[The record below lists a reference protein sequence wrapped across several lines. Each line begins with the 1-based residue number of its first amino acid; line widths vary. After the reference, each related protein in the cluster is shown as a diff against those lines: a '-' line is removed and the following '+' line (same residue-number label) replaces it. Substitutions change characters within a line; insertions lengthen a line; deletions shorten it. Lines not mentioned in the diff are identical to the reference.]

1 MKPPERNTL
10 PVRARAQEIAQAL
23 ARSNRL
29 VLTAETGSGK
39 TTQVP
44 QLILEAGSPGQV
56 LVLEP
61 RRLAARMVAR
71 RVAQEQGT
79 RPGDRVGW
87 RTRFDAAWSDA
98 VRIGFLTEGVFL
110 RLLLESPRLDG
121 VGTVVVDEFHERS
134 LQADLAVAAVRRAQ
148 DSGRPDLK
156 LVVMSATLD
165 ADRLAGSLGAE
176 RLHIEGRAFPVNV
189 RHAPLRQGEDLCQR
203 AAEHATQLAQE
214 VDGDVLVFMPGVREI
229 ERTLLAMRSIPAAAR
244 LDLRRLHGSMPPG
257 EQDQALEPSQR
268 PRIVVATN
276 VAQTSITVPGVRG
289 VVDSGLAR
297 VHRVDARR
305 SLDALRV
312 EPISRAAAEQR
323 AGRAGRMEAG
333 RCVRLWSETDHAR
346 RAAFDEPEIARA
358 ELSDTALQVAAL
370 TGSVHGFPWVEAPP
384 EEPWARACALLE
396 RLGAIDSSGAIS
408 ERGRR
413 MARVPAAPRLAAAL
427 VEASQL
433 GCVTRVARWVAV
445 ASERDFI
452 RNADRR
458 ALLSCLHDGDPP
470 SDLVV
475 RERILE
481 RLAGGARLP
490 AGLQLFEESAR
501 EAARAADRLARAVP
515 RGPRDGA
522 EAGLREVSLAMLA
535 GFGDGVAWRPDAHRP
550 HLLAGGR
557 RKAVIDRDSLVQG
570 AGFLVSL
577 QADEN
582 PADPATQILSMAS
595 PLETEWVRQ
604 ALPDRFEVTES
615 LRWNPAS
622 RAVERIEEACFEGTP
637 FDATARPPRAEDR
650 SEAERLLWERVR
662 DGTIKLSQWDESVEQ
677 WMARVRCVA
686 AWFPDQGLITY
697 TPDEIEMLQLEV
709 CSGAHR
715 ASEVQDRDCLG
726 VVRGA
731 LEHEQQRFVD
741 RMAPGDLPLPDGR
754 RMRLR
759 YEPGHPPKGSARIQW
774 LYGLDRTPTVAGGR
788 VPVTLEILGPNMR
801 PLQVTSDL
809 ANFWAVLYPQLRNEL
824 RRRYPRHEWR

>member
-1 MKPPERNTL
+1 MSESARTML
-10 PVRARAQEIAQAL
+10 PVRGRAAEIAAAL

-44 QLILEAGSPGQV
+44 QLMLDAGVVGQV

-71 RVAQEQGT
+71 RVAHEMGT
-79 RPGDRVGW
+79 RPGERVGW
-87 RTRFDAAWSDA
+87 RTRFDAAWSEQ

-110 RLLLESPRLDG
+110 RMLLESSALTG
-121 VGTVVVDEFHERS
+121 VGAVVVDEFHERS
-134 LQADLAVAAVRRAQ
+134 LQADLAVAAVRRVQ
-148 DSGRPDLK
+148 DSGRGDLK

-165 ADRLAGSLGAE
+165 ADRLASSLQAE
-176 RLHIEGRAFPVNV
+176 RLHIEGRAHPVGV
-189 RHAPLRQGEDLCQR
+189 RHAPLRQGEDLCER
-203 AAEHATQLAQE
+203 AAAHAMELAAE
-214 VDGDVLVFMPGVREI
+214 VQGDVLVFMPGVREI
-229 ERTLLAMRSIPAAAR
+229 ERTLVAMRSIPAAAR
-244 LDLRRLHGSMPPG
+244 FDLRRLHGSMPPG
-257 EQDQALEPSQR
+257 EQDLALQASDR

-323 AGRAGRMEAG
+323 AGRAGRIEAG

-370 TGSVHGFPWVEAPP
+370 TGSVHDFPWIEAPP
-384 EEPWARACALLE
+384 EEPWQRACALLVK
-396 RLGAIDSSGAIS
+396 LGAIDAQGRIT
-408 ERGRR
+408 ERGAR
-413 MARVPAAPRLAAAL
+413 MARVPAPPRLAAAL
-427 VEASQL
+427 VEATRL
-433 GCVTRVARWVAV
+433 GCVGRVARWAAV
-445 ASERDFI
+445 AAEREFI
-452 RNADRR
+452 RGADRR
-458 ALLSCLHDGDPP
+458 ALLACLHDGDPA

-475 RERILE
+475 RERVLE
-481 RLAGGARLP
+481 RISEGGRLP
-490 AGLQLFEESAR
+490 AGLQLHDEAAR

-522 EAGLREVSLAMLA
+522 DASLRSASLAMLV
-535 GFGDGVAWRPDAHRP
+535 GYGDGVAWRPDAQRP
-550 HLLAGGR
+550 HLLVGGR
-557 RKAVIDRDSLVQG
+557 RKAILDRDSLVHG
-570 AGFLVSL
+570 AGFLLAL

-582 PADPATQILSMAS
+582 PADPATQILSMAT
-595 PLETEWVRQ
+595 PLEEAWVRE
-604 ALPDRFEVTES
+604 ALPDRFDTAET

-622 RAVERIEEACFEGTP
+622 NAVERIEETCFEGTP
-637 FDATARPPRAEDR
+637 IEATARPPRAEDR
-650 SEAERLLWERVR
+650 AAAERLLWERVR
-662 DGTIKLSQWDESVEQ
+662 DGTIRLEQWDESVEQ
-677 WMARVRCVA
+677 WIARVRCAA

-697 TPDEIEMLQLEV
+697 TPDEIELLQLEV
-709 CSGAHR
+709 CTGAHR
-715 ASEVQDRDCLG
+715 ASEVQSRECLS

-741 RMAPGDLPLPDGR
+741 RMAPADLPLPDGR

-759 YEPGHPPKGSARIQW
+759 YEPGHPPRGSARIQW
-774 LYGLDRTPTVAGGR
+774 LYGLDRTPTVAAGR

-809 ANFWAVLYPQLRNEL
+809 ANFWTVLYPQLRNEL